1 MYLLPSLFTLGNVFL
16 GFLAIIEG
24 LEGSFVRA
32 AILLFSAGVL
42 DALDGRIAR
51 LTGTE
56 SEFGKA
62 FDSLA
67 DVLTFGSTPALLAY
81 LWGLGSLGRIG
92 WLAPIFFLVC
102 TATRLARFNVQN
114 KSVDSRFFV
123 GLPSPAA
130 AGAIGSFLL
139 IAPHS
144 GAGRADT
151 ASAPLGDRAATGAA
165 TGAIDGWSHLLPV
178 LMVVTL
184 FVIGILMVS
193 TFRYPSL
200 KRLDFGRR
208 RSYRLL
214 IPVTAVLILAAIHP
228 PAFFV
233 SVAVLYTCYGPLAWL
248 AGRRAWRTVGNTE
261 IDHTSDSS

>member
-16 GFLAIIEG
+16 GFLAVVEG
-24 LEGSFVRA
+24 LEGDFVRA

-81 LWGLGSLGRIG
+81 LWGLAHLGRIG

-102 TATRLARFNVQN
+102 TATRLARFNVQT
-114 KSVDSRFFV
+114 KSIDSRFFV

-144 GAGRADT
+144 GASRGVTSGGT
-151 ASAPLGDRAATGAA
+151 ATSNSATGPLDA
-165 TGAIDGWSHLLPV
+165 WSHLLPV
-178 LMVVTL
+178 LMVAAL

-193 TFRYPSL
+193 TFRYPSF
-200 KRLDFGRR
+200 KRLDLGRP

-233 SVAVLYTCYGPLAWL
+233 SVAALYTCYGPLAWI

-261 IDHTSDSS
+261 IDHQPDPK

>member
-1 MYLLPSLFTLGNVFL
+1 MYLLPSLFTLGNIFL
-16 GFLAIIEG
+16 GFLAVVEG
-24 LEGSFVRA
+24 LDGHFVRA

-81 LWGLGSLGRIG
+81 IWGLAELGRIG
-92 WLAPIFFLVC
+92 WLAPIFFLIC
-102 TATRLARFNVQN
+102 TATRLARFNVQT

-139 IAPHS
+139 IAPQS
-144 GAGRADT
+144 GTWVAIT
-151 ASAPLGDRAATGAA
+151 ASAPASTLDRGGPA
-165 TGAIDGWSHLLPV
+165 WLPV

-184 FVIGILMVS
+184 FVIGLLMVS
-193 TFRYPSL
+193 TFRYPSF
-200 KRLDFGRR
+200 KRIDFGQR

-233 SVAVLYTCYGPLAWL
+233 SLAVLYTCYGPLAWL
-248 AGRRAWRTVGNTE
+248 AGRRAWRTAERNET
-261 IDHTSDSS
+261 DHQSDPQ